1 MTTHNRWMVG
11 ALVLSL
17 VAVAALGAYVVLLQV
32 RLSGQI
38 SDVDTRLSTR
48 VDTVREDLGVQ
59 IESVELRS
67 RLASQFDREFV
78 SGELDTLSRS
88 LAQRANVLASQ
99 LDTLDATLSREMSQ
113 TTVWLRG
120 NVQGV
125 RDRLNEV
132 QTELTSADTA
142 LQERVVE
149 QETELRGALDAL
161 TADRARIS
169 ADLDDLA
176 MDISALMSETSRALL
191 DVSTL
196 YDAVRESVVEVAVN
210 GEALGSG
217 FVTEIDS
224 RQFVVTA
231 WHVVRRPGEVTVRL
245 SDGQSIGASVV
256 VSDVAEDVA
265 LLDLA
270 EPISVPPVVLADPA
284 TLSVGQPVLVVGSDQ
299 NAGGVTA
306 GIIGALGRETEDFPR
321 NFFPSWHHPT
331 NLVQIEATPTQGN
344 SGSPVFNVR
353 GEVVG
358 TISFGIELGDDSG
371 LNFAVSTALLQTVAD
386 SLAADTSPTPTTS

>member
-1 MTTHNRWMVG
+1 MTKHNRWMAG
-11 ALVLSL
+11 ALALSL
-17 VAVAALGAYVVLLQV
+17 VALVALGVYVVLLQV

-48 VDTVREDLGVQ
+48 VDTVREDLGVR

-67 RLASQFDREFV
+67 RMASHFDREFV

-88 LAQRANVLASQ
+88 LAQRANVLSSQ
-99 LDTLDATLSREMSQ
+99 LDTLDATLSREMSE
-113 TTVWLRG
+113 TSVWLRG

-132 QTELTSADTA
+132 RTELTGADSA

-191 DVSTL
+191 DVSAL
-196 YDAVRESVVEVAVN
+196 YDAVHESVVEVAVN
-210 GEALGSG
+210 GEPLGSG
-217 FVTEIDS
+217 FVTEVDS
-224 RQFVVTA
+224 RQYVVTA
-231 WHVVRRPGEVTVRL
+231 WHVVRGPGEITVRL
-245 SDGQSIGASVV
+245 SDGRSVGAVV
-256 VSDVAEDVA
+256 AVSDVGEDVA

-270 EPISVPPVVLADPA
+270 EPVAVPPVVLADPA
-284 TLSVGQPVLVVGSDQ
+284 TLSVGQPVLVVGNDR
-299 NAGGVTA
+299 NGEVTA

-321 NFFPSWHHPT
+321 NFFPTWHHPT
-331 NLVQIEATPTQGN
+331 DLVQIEATPMEGN
-344 SGSPVFNVR
+344 SGSPVFNTR

-371 LNFAVSTALLQTVAD
+371 LNFAVSTALLQTMTDSLVAD
-386 SLAADTSPTPTTS
+386 GPPTPSES

>member
-1 MTTHNRWMVG
+1 MTTHNRWMIG
-11 ALVLSL
+11 ALALSL
-17 VAVAALGAYVVLLQV
+17 VAVVALGAYVVLLQL

-38 SDVDTRLSTR
+38 SDVDERLSSR
-48 VDTVREDLGVQ
+48 VDNVREDLGVQ

-88 LAQRANVLASQ
+88 LAQRANVLSSQ
-99 LDTLDATLSREMSQ
+99 LDTLDATLNREMSQ
-113 TTVWLRG
+113 TSVWLRG

-125 RDRLNEV
+125 RDRLKEV
-132 QTELTSADTA
+132 QTELTGADTA
-142 LQERVVE
+142 LQERVHE
-149 QETELRGALDAL
+149 QEVELRDALDAL

-176 MDISALMSETSRALL
+176 MDISALMTETSRALL
-191 DVSTL
+191 DVANL
-196 YDAVRESVVEVAVN
+196 YDTVRESVVEVAVN
-210 GEALGSG
+210 GGSLGSG

-224 RQFVVTA
+224 KQYVVTA
-231 WHVVRRPGEVTVRL
+231 WHVVRRPGEITVRL
-245 SDGQSIGASVV
+245 ADGQAIGATVV

-265 LLDLA
+265 LLELA
-270 EPISVPPVVLADPA
+270 EPVSVPPVPLADPE
-284 TLSVGQPVLVVGSDQ
+284 TLSVGQPVLVVGS
-299 NAGGVTA
+299 NSSGEVTA
-306 GIIGALGRETEDFPR
+306 GIIGALGRESEDFPR

-331 NLVQIEATPTQGN
+331 DLVQIEASPMEGN

-358 TISFGIELGDDSG
+358 TISFGIELSDDSG

-386 SLAADTSPTPTTS
+386 SLVAEDSPTPTTS

>member
-17 VAVAALGAYVVLLQV
+17 IAVVALGVYVVQLQF
-32 RLSGQI
+32 RLSDQI
-38 SDVDTRLSTR
+38 SAVDTRLSTR

-59 IESVELRS
+59 IESVELRA

-113 TTVWLRG
+113 TSVWIRG

-132 QTELTSADTA
+132 RTELTSADTA
-142 LQERVVE
+142 LQERVVV
-149 QETELRGALDAL
+149 QETELRDALDTL
-161 TADRARIS
+161 TVDRARIS

-196 YDAVRESVVEVAVN
+196 YDAVHESVVEVAVN
-210 GEALGSG
+210 GEPLGSG

-224 RQFVVTA
+224 TQFVVTA
-231 WHVVRRPGEVTVRL
+231 WHVVRRPGDITVRL
-245 SDGQSIGASVV
+245 SDGRSVGANVV
-256 VSDVAEDVA
+256 VSDIAEDVA

-270 EPISVPPVVLADPA
+270 ERVSVPPVVFADPA
-284 TLSVGQPVLVVGSDQ
+284 TLSVGQPVLVVGSDSS
-299 NAGGVTA
+299 GEVTA

-331 NLVQIEATPTQGN
+331 NLVQIEATPTEGN
-344 SGSPVFNVR
+344 SGSPVFNVQ

-386 SLAADTSPTPTTS
+386 SLVADAPPPPSES

>member
-1 MTTHNRWMVG
+1 MTTHNRWMAG
-11 ALVLSL
+11 ALALSL
-17 VAVAALGAYVVLLQV
+17 IAVVALGVYVVLLQF

-38 SDVDTRLSTR
+38 ADVDTKLSTR
-48 VDTVREDLGVQ
+48 VETVREDLGVQ

-113 TTVWLRG
+113 TSVWLRG

-125 RDRLNEV
+125 RDRLSEV
-132 QTELTSADTA
+132 QTELTGADTA
-142 LQERVVE
+142 LQERVHE
-149 QETELRGALDAL
+149 QEVELRDALDAL

-169 ADLDDLA
+169 SDLDDLA

-191 DVSTL
+191 DVTAL
-196 YDAVRESVVEVAVN
+196 YNAVRGSVVEVAVN
-210 GEALGSG
+210 GEPLGSG

-224 RQFVVTA
+224 KEFVVTA
-231 WHVVRRPGEVTVRL
+231 WHVVRRPGEITVRL
-245 SDGQSIGASVV
+245 SDGRSIEAGVV
-256 VSDVAEDVA
+256 ISDVAEDVA
-265 LLDLA
+265 LLELA
-270 EPISVPPVVLADPA
+270 EPSSVPPVVFADPE
-284 TLSVGQPVLVVGSDQ
+284 TLSVGQPVLVVGSDPS
-299 NAGGVTA
+299 AGVTA

-331 NLVQIEATPTQGN
+331 DLVQIEASPMEGS

-386 SLAADTSPTPTTS
+386 TLVADASSTPTAS

>member
-1 MTTHNRWMVG
+1 MERLLFPSLRWF
-11 ALVLSL
+11 
-17 VAVAALGAYVVLLQV
+17 ALGAYVVLLQV

-38 SDVDTRLSTR
+38 SDVDTRLSSR
-48 VDTVREDLGVQ
+48 VDTVREDLGVR
-59 IESVELRS
+59 IENVALRS

-88 LAQRANVLASQ
+88 LAQRANVLSSQ

-132 QTELTSADTA
+132 QTELTSADSA

-161 TADRARIS
+161 TADRVRIS

-191 DVSTL
+191 DVAAL
-196 YDAVRESVVEVAVN
+196 HDAVRVSVVEVAVN

-217 FVTEIDS
+217 FVTEVDS
-224 RQFVVTA
+224 KQFVVTA
-231 WHVVRRPGEVTVRL
+231 WHVVRRPGEITVRL
-245 SDGQSIGASVV
+245 SDGRSVAAGVV
-256 VSDVAEDVA
+256 VSDIGEDVA
-265 LLDLA
+265 LLEPA
-270 EPISVPPVVLADPA
+270 ERVAAPPVIFADPA
-284 TLSVGQPVLVVGSDQ
+284 TLSVGQPVLVVGSDP
-299 NAGGVTA
+299 GGEVTA
-306 GIIGALGRETEDFPR
+306 GIIGALGRESEDFPR
-321 NFFPSWHHPT
+321 NFFPSWHQPT
-331 NLVQIEATPTQGN
+331 NLVQIEATPMEGS

-371 LNFAVSTALLQTVAD
+371 LNFAVSTALLQTMAD
-386 SLAADTSPTPTTS
+386 SLVAEAPPTPSES

>member
-11 ALVLSL
+11 ALALSL
-17 VAVAALGAYVVLLQV
+17 IAVMALGIYVVLLQF

-38 SDVDTRLSTR
+38 SAVDTRLSTR

-59 IESVELRS
+59 IETVELRS

-113 TTVWLRG
+113 TSVWIRG

-132 QTELTSADTA
+132 RTELTSADTA
-142 LQERVVE
+142 LQERVVV
-149 QETELRGALDAL
+149 QETELRDALDTL
-161 TADRARIS
+161 TVDRARIS

-196 YDAVRESVVEVAVN
+196 YDAVHESVVEVAVN
-210 GEALGSG
+210 GEPLGSG

-224 RQFVVTA
+224 TQFVVTA
-231 WHVVRRPGEVTVRL
+231 WHVVRRPGDITVRL
-245 SDGQSIGASVV
+245 SDGRSVGANVV
-256 VSDVAEDVA
+256 VSDIAEDVA

-270 EPISVPPVVLADPA
+270 ERVSVPPVVFADPA
-284 TLSVGQPVLVVGSDQ
+284 TLSVGQPVLVVGSDSS
-299 NAGGVTA
+299 GEVTA

-331 NLVQIEATPTQGN
+331 NLVQIEATPTEGN
-344 SGSPVFNVR
+344 SGSPVFNVQ

-386 SLAADTSPTPTTS
+386 SLVADAPPPPSES

>member
-1 MTTHNRWMVG
+1 MTQHNRWMAG
-11 ALVLSL
+11 ALALSL
-17 VAVAALGAYVVLLQV
+17 IAVVALGVYVVLLQF

-38 SDVDTRLSTR
+38 ADVDTKLSTR
-48 VDTVREDLGVQ
+48 VETVREDLGVQ
-59 IESVELRS
+59 IENVELRS

-88 LAQRANVLASQ
+88 LAQRANVLSSQ

-113 TTVWLRG
+113 TSVWLRG

-132 QTELTSADTA
+132 RTELTTADSA

-176 MDISALMSETSRALL
+176 MDISALVSETSRALL
-191 DVSTL
+191 DVTAL
-196 YDAVRESVVEVAVN
+196 YDAVRGSVVEIAIN

-224 RQFVVTA
+224 REFVVTA
-231 WHVVRRPGEVTVRL
+231 WHVVRRPGEITVRL
-245 SDGQSIGASVV
+245 SDGRSIAAGVV
-256 VSDVAEDVA
+256 ISDVAEDVA
-265 LLDLA
+265 LLELA
-270 EPISVPPVVLADPA
+270 EPSSVPPVVLADPE
-284 TLSVGQPVLVVGSDQ
+284 TLSVGQPVLVVGSDP
-299 NAGGVTA
+299 GGEVTA

-331 NLVQIEATPTQGN
+331 DLVQIEASPMEGN

-358 TISFGIELGDDSG
+358 AISFGIELGDDSG
-371 LNFAVSTALLQTVAD
+371 LNFAVSAALLQTLAD
-386 SLAADTSPTPTTS
+386 TMVADTSSTPTAS

>member
-11 ALVLSL
+11 ALALSL
-17 VAVAALGAYVVLLQV
+17 IAVMALGIYVALLQF
-32 RLSGQI
+32 RLSDQI
-38 SDVDTRLSTR
+38 SAVDTRLSTR

-59 IESVELRS
+59 IETVELRS
-67 RLASQFDREFV
+67 RLASQFNREFV

-113 TTVWLRG
+113 TSVWIRG

-132 QTELTSADTA
+132 RTELTSADTA
-142 LQERVVE
+142 LQERVVV
-149 QETELRGALDAL
+149 QETELRDALDTL
-161 TADRARIS
+161 TVDRARIS

-196 YDAVRESVVEVAVN
+196 YDAVHESVVEVAVN
-210 GEALGSG
+210 GEPLGSG

-224 RQFVVTA
+224 TQFVVTA
-231 WHVVRRPGEVTVRL
+231 WHVVRRPGDITVRL
-245 SDGQSIGASVV
+245 SDGRSVGANVV
-256 VSDVAEDVA
+256 VSDIAEDVA

-270 EPISVPPVVLADPA
+270 ERVSVPPVVLADPA
-284 TLSVGQPVLVVGSDQ
+284 TLSVGQPVLVVGSDSS
-299 NAGGVTA
+299 GEVTA

-331 NLVQIEATPTQGN
+331 NLVQIEATPTEGN
-344 SGSPVFNVR
+344 SGSPVFNVQ

-386 SLAADTSPTPTTS
+386 SLVADAPPPPSES

>member
-1 MTTHNRWMVG
+1 MTTHNRWIVG

-17 VAVAALGAYVVLLQV
+17 VAVVALGTYVVLLQV

-38 SDVDTRLSTR
+38 SDVDTKLSSR
-48 VDTVREDLGVQ
+48 VETVREDLGVQ
-59 IESVELRS
+59 IENVELRS

-88 LAQRANVLASQ
+88 LAQRANVLSSQ

-113 TTVWLRG
+113 TSVWLRG

-132 QTELTSADTA
+132 RTELTTADSA

-176 MDISALMSETSRALL
+176 MDISALVSATSRALL
-191 DVSTL
+191 DVSAL
-196 YDAVRESVVEVAVN
+196 HDAVRESVVEVAVN

-231 WHVVRRPGEVTVRL
+231 WHVVRRPGDITVRL
-245 SDGQSIGASVV
+245 ADGRSVGAGVV

-270 EPISVPPVVLADPA
+270 EPVSVPPVIFADPE
-284 TLSVGQPVLVVGSDQ
+284 TLSVGQPVLVVGSDP
-299 NAGGVTA
+299 NGEVTA
-306 GIIGALGRETEDFPR
+306 GIIGALGRETDDFPR
-321 NFFPSWHHPT
+321 NFFPTWHHPT
-331 NLVQIEATPTQGN
+331 DLVQIEASPMQGN
-344 SGSPVFNVR
+344 SGSPVFNVD

-371 LNFAVSTALLQTVAD
+371 LNFAVSAALLQTVVD
-386 SLAADTSPTPTTS
+386 SLVAETSSTPTAS

>member
-1 MTTHNRWMVG
+1 MTKHNRWMAG
-11 ALVLSL
+11 ALALSL
-17 VAVAALGAYVVLLQV
+17 IALVALGVYVVLLQV

-48 VDTVREDLGVQ
+48 VDTVREDLGVR
-59 IESVELRS
+59 IESVALRS

-88 LAQRANVLASQ
+88 LAQRANVLSSQ

-113 TTVWLRG
+113 TSVWLRG

-132 QTELTSADTA
+132 RTELTGADTA

-176 MDISALMSETSRALL
+176 IDISALMSETSRALL
-191 DVSTL
+191 DVSAL

-210 GEALGSG
+210 GEPLGSG
-217 FVTEIDS
+217 FVTEVDS
-224 RQFVVTA
+224 KQFVVTA
-231 WHVVRRPGEVTVRL
+231 WHVVRRPGEITVRL
-245 SDGQSIGASVV
+245 SDGRSIGAAVA
-256 VSDVAEDVA
+256 VSDVGEDVA

-270 EPISVPPVVLADPA
+270 EPVDVPPVVLADPA

-299 NAGGVTA
+299 NGEVTA

-321 NFFPSWHHPT
+321 NFFPTWHHPT
-331 NLVQIEATPTQGN
+331 DLVQIEATPMEGN
-344 SGSPVFNVR
+344 SGSPVFNIR

-371 LNFAVSTALLQTVAD
+371 LNFAVSTALLQTVTD
-386 SLAADTSPTPTTS
+386 SLVADTSPTPTGS

>member
-17 VAVAALGAYVVLLQV
+17 IAVVALGVYVVQLQF
-32 RLSGQI
+32 RLSDQI
-38 SDVDTRLSTR
+38 SAVDTRLSTR

-59 IESVELRS
+59 IESVELRA

-113 TTVWLRG
+113 TSVWIRG

-132 QTELTSADTA
+132 RTELTSADTA
-142 LQERVVE
+142 LQERVVV
-149 QETELRGALDAL
+149 QETELRDALDTL
-161 TADRARIS
+161 TVDRARIS

-191 DVSTL
+191 DVSAL
-196 YDAVRESVVEVAVN
+196 HDAVRESVVEVAIN
-210 GEALGSG
+210 GEPLGSG

-224 RQFVVTA
+224 TQFVVTA
-231 WHVVRRPGEVTVRL
+231 WHVVRRPGDITVRL
-245 SDGQSIGASVV
+245 SDGRSVGANVV
-256 VSDVAEDVA
+256 VSDIAEDVA

-270 EPISVPPVVLADPA
+270 ERVSVPPVVLADPA
-284 TLSVGQPVLVVGSDQ
+284 TLSVGQPVLVVGSDPS
-299 NAGGVTA
+299 AGVTA

-331 NLVQIEATPTQGN
+331 NLVQIEATPTEGS
-344 SGSPVFNVR
+344 SGSPVFNVQ

-386 SLAADTSPTPTTS
+386 SLVADAPPPPSES

>member
-11 ALVLSL
+11 ALALSL
-17 VAVAALGAYVVLLQV
+17 IAVVALGVYVVLLQV

-38 SDVDTRLSTR
+38 SDVDTKLSTR
-48 VDTVREDLGVQ
+48 VETVREDLGVQ
-59 IESVELRS
+59 IENVELRS

-88 LAQRANVLASQ
+88 LAQRANVLSSQ

-113 TTVWLRG
+113 TSVWLRG

-132 QTELTSADTA
+132 QTELTGADTA

-149 QETELRGALDAL
+149 QETELRGALAAL

-176 MDISALMSETSRALL
+176 MDISALVSETSRALL

-196 YDAVRESVVEVAVN
+196 YDAVRGSVVEVAVN

-224 RQFVVTA
+224 REFVVTA

-245 SDGQSIGASVV
+245 SDGRSIAAGVV
-256 VSDVAEDVA
+256 ISDVAEDVA
-265 LLDLA
+265 LLELE
-270 EPISVPPVVLADPA
+270 EPSSVPPVVLADPE
-284 TLSVGQPVLVVGSDQ
+284 TLSVGQPVLVVGSDPS
-299 NAGGVTA
+299 GEVTA

-331 NLVQIEATPTQGN
+331 DLVQIEASPMEGN

-358 TISFGIELGDDSG
+358 AISFGIELGDDSG
-371 LNFAVSTALLQTVAD
+371 LNFAVSAALLQTLAD
-386 SLAADTSPTPTTS
+386 TMVADTSSTPTAS

>member
-1 MTTHNRWMVG
+1 MTKHNRWMAG
-11 ALVLSL
+11 ALALSL
-17 VAVAALGAYVVLLQV
+17 VALVALGVYVVLLQV

-48 VDTVREDLGVQ
+48 VDTVREDLGVR

-67 RLASQFDREFV
+67 RMASHFDREFV

-88 LAQRANVLASQ
+88 LAQRANVLSSQ
-99 LDTLDATLSREMSQ
+99 LDTLDATLSREMSE
-113 TTVWLRG
+113 TSVWLRG

-132 QTELTSADTA
+132 RTELTGADSA

-191 DVSTL
+191 DVSAL
-196 YDAVRESVVEVAVN
+196 YDAVHESVVEVAVN
-210 GEALGSG
+210 GEPLGSG
-217 FVTEIDS
+217 FVTEVDS
-224 RQFVVTA
+224 RQYVVTA
-231 WHVVRRPGEVTVRL
+231 WHVVRGPGEITVRL
-245 SDGQSIGASVV
+245 SDGRSVGAVV
-256 VSDVAEDVA
+256 AVSDVGEDVA

-270 EPISVPPVVLADPA
+270 EPVAVPPVVLADPA
-284 TLSVGQPVLVVGSDQ
+284 TLSVGQPVLVVGNDQ
-299 NAGGVTA
+299 NGEVTA

-321 NFFPSWHHPT
+321 NFFPTWHHPT
-331 NLVQIEATPTQGN
+331 DLVQIEATPMEGN
-344 SGSPVFNVR
+344 SGSPVFNTR

-371 LNFAVSTALLQTVAD
+371 LNFAVSTALLQTVTD
-386 SLAADTSPTPTTS
+386 TLVADTPPTPTGS

>member
-1 MTTHNRWMVG
+1 MTTHNRWMAG
-11 ALVLSL
+11 ALALSL
-17 VAVAALGAYVVLLQV
+17 IAIVALGVYVVLLQV

-38 SDVDTRLSTR
+38 SDVDTKLTTR
-48 VDTVREDLGVQ
+48 VETVREDLGVQ
-59 IESVELRS
+59 IETVELRS

-88 LAQRANVLASQ
+88 LAQRANVLSSQ

-113 TTVWLRG
+113 TSVWLRG

-132 QTELTSADTA
+132 RTELTGADTA

-176 MDISALMSETSRALL
+176 MDISALVSATSRALL
-191 DVSTL
+191 DVSAL
-196 YDAVRESVVEVAVN
+196 HEAVRESVVEVAVD

-224 RQFVVTA
+224 KQFVVTA
-231 WHVVRRPGEVTVRL
+231 WHVVRRPGDITVRL
-245 SDGQSIGASVV
+245 ADGRSVAAGVV

-270 EPISVPPVVLADPA
+270 EPVSVPPVIFADPE
-284 TLSVGQPVLVVGSDQ
+284 TLSVGQPVLVVGSDPS
-299 NAGGVTA
+299 GGVTA
-306 GIIGALGRETEDFPR
+306 GIIGALGRETDDFPR
-321 NFFPSWHHPT
+321 NFFPTWHHPSD
-331 NLVQIEATPTQGN
+331 LVQIEASPMEGN
-344 SGSPVFNVR
+344 SGSPVFNVN

-371 LNFAVSTALLQTVAD
+371 LNFAVSAALLQTLADTMVAD
-386 SLAADTSPTPTTS
+386 ASSTPTAS